1 MRGIPISLRRRRN
14 HYCYPCAVGLSHGR
28 AFATRRGSSSSEA
41 GGVATRPKKIV
52 NFVSIVTW
60 TGTESQPKGRAG
72 MGQTGCLQVVVD
84 VPPYIH
90 PLGLEDNLAL
100 SAVASGSV
108 V

>member
-1 MRGIPISLRRRRN
+1 MD
-14 HYCYPCAVGLSHGR
+14 ALSQR
-28 AFATRRGSSSSEA
+28 AEVPQARKREEWLHDQ
-41 GGVATRPKKIV
+41 KKIV
-52 NFVSIVTW
+52 KFVSIVTW

-72 MGQTGCLQVVVD
+72 MGQTGWLQVVVD

-100 SAVASGSV
+100 SAVAIGIV